1 MTRPEPLR
9 RTLRVLALVPILT
22 GLASVVW
29 GSAIIRGGVSDASV
43 ESELRFYA
51 VFWIGYGLYLF
62 SLAARIEQRGR
73 ELAFAAALLFA
84 GGIARAIGIAA
95 DGVPAADYVVLMVL
109 ELVLPVV
116 LVVWQRAV
124 ARA

>member
-51 VFWIGYGLYLF
+51 VFWIGFGLYLF
-62 SLAARIEQRGR
+62 SLAARVEERGR

-95 DGVPAADYVVLMVL
+95 DGAPAADYVVLMVV

-116 LVVWQRAV
+116 LVAWQRAV